1 MNIPSSTYLR
11 STGFKA
17 EGTEEGHSQSGTPT
31 EVNQDFKDI
40 VVIAAV
46 GLTAAFV
53 GDEEAM
59 MLLILRIQQAEQILR
74 QRGNNCEQSSKT
86 ERTMGEGASSVVRRR
101 AVMSGLRRMQCTASK
116 SEERSGADHHH
127 CSSLQVLIQLEGLSS
142 RSVAY

>member
-1 MNIPSSTYLR
+1 L
-11 STGFKA
+11 A
-17 EGTEEGHSQSGTPT
+17 EGTEEGHSQNGTPT
-31 EVNQDFKDI
+31 ELVNQDFKDI

-46 GLTAAFV
+46 SLTAAFV

-59 MLLILRIQQAEQILR
+59 MLLILRIQAEQILR

-127 CSSLQVLIQLEGLSS
+127 
-142 RSVAY
+142 